1 LEEEKEQ
8 EKKFWEST
16 DRVIIIVVSVRISDS
31 YRTRNTDIIALSIRS
46 LNGLE
51 QK

>member
-16 DRVIIIVVSVRISDS
+16 DRVIIIVVSV
-31 YRTRNTDIIALSIRS
+31 
-46 LNGLE
+46 
-51 QK
+51 